1 MRQDLD
7 IRQREGEL
15 TGLAE
20 AILRQ
25 AKRLGADAAEVSVSA
40 DIGLA
45 VKVRKGELETLEFNA
60 DRSFGIRVHHG
71 QRKGAAST
79 SDSSEGAI
87 EETVARAVG
96 IARHTQDDP
105 CHGLADAALMAARL
119 PDLDLFH
126 PVPLDTEAAVAA
138 AQACEAE
145 GFGTDRRIVNS
156 EGAEAAHNQS
166 CVVYGNSHGFMGAA
180 STTSHS
186 LSCVL
191 IAEDDEG
198 MQRDYWYTAHRDPQ
212 ALEAPEAVGRT
223 AAERTVA
230 RLSPRKVAT
239 GTHPV
244 LFSPQAARSLAGHLI
259 GALSGGAQYRKASF
273 LLGALDAEVAS
284 PHLSL
289 IEQPLLPGRLGS
301 ASFDGDGVATAE
313 KAFIDAGV
321 VRNYALSAYSG
332 RRLGLPTTGN
342 AGGVHNLRLTGRIK
356 AFSALLNDMSGG
368 LYVTDLMGTGVNG
381 VTGDYSQGAAGFW
394 VEGGELAYPVHE
406 ITIASNLKD
415 MLRDVAAVGDDP
427 DERGNVITPS
437 VLVNQMT
444 LAGGGA

>member
-1 MRQDLD
+1 MRQDVD
-7 IRQREGEL
+7 IRQQEGEL

-20 AILRQ
+20 AIMRQ
-25 AKRLGADAAEVSVSA
+25 AKRLGAAAAEVSVSE
-40 DIGLA
+40 DIGLT
-45 VKVRKGELETLEFNA
+45 VKVRKGELETLEFHA
-60 DRSFGIRVHHG
+60 DRSFGIAVYDG

-87 EETVARAVG
+87 EETRALG

-105 CHGLADAALMAARL
+105 CHGLADAGLMAARL

-126 PVPLDTEAAVAA
+126 PAPLDTDAALAA
-138 AQACEAE
+138 ALACEAQ
-145 GFGTDRRIVNS
+145 GFATDRRIVNS
-156 EGAEAAHNQS
+156 EGAEAARSQS

-191 IAEDDEG
+191 IAEDGNG
-198 MQRDYWYTAHRDPQ
+198 MQRDYWYTTHRNPA

-223 AAERTVA
+223 AAERTAA

-239 GTHPV
+239 GSCPV
-244 LFSPQAARSLAGHLI
+244 LFSPQAARSLAGHVI

-273 LLGALDAEVAS
+273 LLDALDAEVAS
-284 PHLSL
+284 PHLHL

-313 KAFIDAGV
+313 KAFIDAGA
-321 VRNYALSAYSG
+321 VRSYMLSAYSG

-342 AGGVHNLRLTGRIK
+342 AGGVHNLLLTGRTK
-356 AFSALLNDMSGG
+356 AFKALLKDMGRG

-406 ITIASNLKD
+406 ATIASNLKD
-415 MLRDVAAVGDDP
+415 MLRQVAAVGDDP
-427 DERGNVITPS
+427 DERGNIITPS
-437 VLVNQMT
+437 VLIETMT
-444 LAGGGA
+444 VAGGGASS